1 MNFIRIL
8 YETYSISKT
17 DYHIKKID
25 WIFLINELNEIN
37 EIHSL
42 TNIAAFTIYMYVQI
56 HAVNQTSPE
65 FYK

>member
-1 MNFIRIL
+1 MKH
-8 YETYSISKT
+8 ISKT

-42 TNIAAFTIYMYVQI
+42 TNIAALTIYMYRYMQ
-56 HAVNQTSPE
+56 QTKHLQNFINE
-65 FYK
+65 LRFT

>member
-1 MNFIRIL
+1 MKHTVFQKQIG
-8 YETYSISKT
+8 
-17 DYHIKKID
+17 

-42 TNIAAFTIYMYVQI
+42 TNIAAFTIYMYVKI